1 MSTLMPAGAGA
12 LLKHGPFLLF
22 LLTRSFS
29 LRLLLL
35 PNHSTLRL
43 LRLRWLTYPLS
54 LRFTGCTH
62 ACQRLRRTLL
72 LTQLSHL
79 LSRRLVAARSLS
91 CEIGHLTFTSLVG
104 RDVRR
109 LLTLLR
115 CRVSLI
121 RNLKL
126 LITRASGHRLNI
138 ERPCEIAFKRR
149 RDWCI
154 CNNYRRLG
162 YALFNVAWDIDP
174 PSRFARL

>member
-1 MSTLMPAGAGA
+1 
-12 LLKHGPFLLF
+12 
-22 LLTRSFS
+22 
-29 LRLLLL
+29 LL
-35 PNHSTLRL
+35 PNDCALRL
-43 LRLRWLTYPLS
+43 LRLRWLTDTLA

-62 ACQRLRRTLL
+62 TRERLRCALL

-91 CEIGHLTFTSLVG
+91 CEIGHLTLASLVG

-154 CNNYRRLG
+154 RSNYRRLG